1 MKLNFVI
8 LVFTILCL
16 SCNKNKEV
24 SEEKNNDGT
33 DKLFICTKNDFSNF
47 VVFGSSS
54 DKYNKP
60 YMVTYVFKG
69 KINNNTEN
77 IYEKA
82 IIRGELILVLKNG
95 NELTCNDINYTKVFG
110 GDGVN
115 PEMRSNWKPN
125 EEWDI
130 EQLKSCSFPI
140 EYFDYPIK
148 EVFTQYYLQLT
159 DQINKTETELLISQS
174 DVTNKWKFAQKKV
187 KNNSVDCGDN
197 AFDLSKFLKTKQ

>member
-8 LVFTILCL
+8 LVFTLLCV

-33 DKLFICTKNDFSNF
+33 DKFICTKNDFSNF

-60 YMVTYVFKG
+60 YVVAYVFKG
-69 KINNNTEN
+69 KINNNTEY

-115 PEMRSNWKPN
+115 PEIRSNWKPN

-140 EYFDYPIK
+140 EYFDYPVK
-148 EVFTQYYLQLT
+148 EVFTQYYIQLT
-159 DQINKTETELLISQS
+159 DQINKTETELLISQN

-187 KNNSVDCGDN
+187 KNNSVDCGDK

>member
-24 SEEKNNDGT
+24 SEVKNNDGT
-33 DKLFICTKNDFSNF
+33 DKFICTKNNFSDF
-47 VVFGSSS
+47 VVVGSSS
-54 DKYNKP
+54 DRYNKP
-60 YMVTYVFKG
+60 YLVTYVFKG
-69 KINNNTEN
+69 KIKNNTEN

-82 IIRGELILVLKNG
+82 FIRGELILVLENG
-95 NELTCNDINYTKVFG
+95 NELTCDDINYTKDFG

-115 PEMRSNWKPN
+115 PEIRGNWKPK

-130 EQLKSCSFPI
+130 EQLKSCGFPI

-159 DQINKTETELLISQS
+159 DQINNIETEILISQS
-174 DVTNKWKFAQKKV
+174 DVTNKWKLAQKKV
-187 KNNSVDCGDN
+187 KNNSVDCEDK
-197 AFDLSKFLKTKQ
+197 AFDLSKFLKTK